1 MISDEQLSAFLDAEL
16 PEAEMEMI
24 REQLIDDED
33 LANRMADLAM
43 VDQVVAMS
51 YATIDAHPI
60 PAAITQLLA
69 EDAPNSQ
76 TQTETQ
82 TETKS
87 ATIIAFPLL
96 KKIQQRVQEHA
107 AIAASVALVIG
118 FGISQSLHTNSPD
131 NWQAVA
137 AILDSTPSGVEQLA
151 SNGVNVKP
159 RLSFTDKD
167 GNYCRQFVQS
177 DSKSTSENIACRKA
191 NQWQLA
197 ASVYID
203 KAQQAGTYQTASG
216 GSLLDATLE
225 QMASGDFFDAQAEAA
240 AIEQHWEK

>member
-16 PEAEMEMI
+16 PDAEMEMI
-24 REQLIDDED
+24 REQLIEDED

-69 EDAPNSQ
+69 EDVPNSQ
-76 TQTETQ
+76 TQ

-87 ATIIAFPLL
+87 ATIIAFPFL
-96 KKIQQRVQEHA
+96 KKIQQRLQEHA

-137 AILDSTPSGVEQLA
+137 AILDSTPSGVEQVA

-197 ASVYID
+197 ASVYMD
-203 KAQQAGTYQTASG
+203 KAQQAGSYQTASG

-225 QMASGDFFDAQAEAA
+225 QMASGDFFDAHAEAA
-240 AIEQHWEK
+240 AIEQHWAK